1 MAHTVIDQPHPAQPL
16 ATEKVNFAA
25 TSVVPALV
33 AITVVS
39 LVVCVVS
46 FTTRHIDAGVSA
58 ASLCLLAAG
67 ASLAYRWQMYVGSAN
82 VSATG
87 AASHLELAAC
97 SRPHSS
103 AARLHT
109 DSRTSDVII
118 LATSFPIGPFSSP
131 PPRSA
136 DS

>member
-16 ATEKVNFAA
+16 ATEKVNSAA

-67 ASLAYRWQMYVGSAN
+67 ASLAYR
-82 VSATG
+82 
-87 AASHLELAAC
+87 
-97 SRPHSS
+97 
-103 AARLHT
+103 
-109 DSRTSDVII
+109 
-118 LATSFPIGPFSSP
+118 
-131 PPRSA
+131 SA
-136 DS
+136 DVRRLRQRQRDGRGVTP